1 MRNYLK
7 ENTPAA
13 PAAVQPPPAA
23 PAATGNQQTSLS
35 ASGKKLQDR
44 LAKIPG
50 LDKLM
55 STVTKRDDAA
65 EILAAIAEKLGGD
78 KVKGSQALTNALKI
92 AKEEEKENPQQQAVQ
107 KESIKRTEAFV
118 RYLFE

>member
-1 MRNYLK
+1 MKKTLI
-7 ENTPAA
+7 EQTQPAA
-13 PAAVQPPPAA
+13 PAANTAA
-23 PAATGNQQTSLS
+23 PAASNLS

-78 KVKGSQALTNALKI
+78 KVAGSKALTAALNI
-92 AKEEEKENPQQQAVQ
+92 AKEEEKLKEHAEKRVQ
-107 KESIKRTEAFV
+107 AFV

>member
-1 MRNYLK
+1 MKKTLI
-7 ENTPAA
+7 EETQPTAPAANTAAA
-13 PAAVQPPPAA
+13 PAS
-23 PAATGNQQTSLS
+23 GSNLS

-65 EILAAIAEKLGGD
+65 EILAALAEKLGGD
-78 KVKGSQALTNALKI
+78 KVEGSKALAKALNI
-92 AKEEEKENPQQQAVQ
+92 AKEEEKLNEHAEKRVQ
-107 KESIKRTEAFV
+107 AFV

>member
-1 MRNYLK
+1 MKKSLK
-7 ENTPAA
+7 EEVAPPA
-13 PAAVQPPPAA
+13 PAAGAA
-23 PAATGNQQTSLS
+23 PVGNATGNLS
-35 ASGKKLQDR
+35 ASAKKLQDR
-44 LAKIPG
+44 LAKVPG

-78 KVKGSQALTNALKI
+78 KVAGSKALTAALNI
-92 AKEEEKENPQQQAVQ
+92 AKEEEKLNEHA
-107 KESIKRTEAFV
+107 EKRIQAFV